1 MKACKEIG
9 GYQPV
14 TWLAGRDKS
23 RYPQVYRTHP
33 LESSNYGAVDGMI
46 GVANQKWRES
56 LLIARPAV
64 QFRGFFPEVNNQNLT
79 EIAIKIKETYNDY
92 LKLVRSLEDLK
103 NRHPELREPYIEV
116 TSTKSQRTLCL
127 TRLDRFGT
135 LESSFFSQDK
145 QFPVDLQLV
154 NNKIDREI
162 PKSLLAVATLDLEG
176 KSVEQPIGAI
186 ALSSVEEYNLKAG
199 INM

>member
-1 MKACKEIG
+1 LQEI
-9 GYQPV
+9 Y
-14 TWLAGRDKS
+14 
-23 RYPQVYRTHP
+23 
-33 LESSNYGAVDGMI
+33 
-46 GVANQKWRES
+46 
-56 LLIARPAV
+56 
-64 QFRGFFPEVNNQNLT
+64 
-79 EIAIKIKETYNDY
+79 Y
-92 LKLVRSLEDLK
+92 LKSARSLEDLK

-116 TSTKSQRTLCL
+116 TSTKSQRTLYL

-135 LESSFFSQDK
+135 LESGFFSQDK
-145 QFPVDLQLV
+145 LFPVDLQLV

-162 PKSLLAVATLDLEG
+162 PNSLLAVATLDLEG

>member
-1 MKACKEIG
+1 
-9 GYQPV
+9 
-14 TWLAGRDKS
+14 
-23 RYPQVYRTHP
+23 
-33 LESSNYGAVDGMI
+33 MI

-56 LLIARPAV
+56 LLIPRPV
-64 QFRGFFPEVNNQNLT
+64 NQFRGFFPEVNNQNLT
-79 EIAIKIKETYNDY
+79 EIAIEIKETYNDY
-92 LKLVRSLEDLK
+92 LKSARSLEDLK
-103 NRHPELREPYIEV
+103 NQHPELREPYIEV